1 MAPPEADGRRANLRR
16 RVLSALVLAPLA
28 LAAILLGSPWFDL
41 LVLAAAGV
49 LAWEWARLVGE
60 GRSGAVGLLLVGC
73 VLLVVGASL
82 AWSSVIGITAA
93 GIAAAI
99 LFGTIAALGGRHPAW
114 IAAGL
119 VYISLPCIA
128 ILWLRARPATG
139 LDLVVWLMLVTW
151 AADTGAYFVGR
162 SVGGPRLAPR
172 VSPGKTWSG
181 FLGGLAAAAITAGF
195 YAALRGAD
203 DAFAATLAGLLLGLA
218 AAGGDLLE
226 SATKRRF
233 HVKDA
238 GAIIP
243 GHGGLFDRVDGL
255 LLAIVAT
262 AALTLLGW
270 ELL

>member
-16 RVLSALVLAPLA
+16 RILSAIVLAPVV
-28 LAAILLGSPWFDL
+28 LAAVLFGPPWFDL

-49 LAWEWARLVGE
+49 LAWEWSRLVGE
-60 GRSGAVGLLLVGC
+60 GGFGVVGLLLLGT
-73 VLLVVGASL
+73 VLLVIGASL
-82 AWSSVIGITAA
+82 VLSPGLAVAA
-93 GIAAAI
+93 VGIAAAV
-99 LFGTIAALGGRHPAW
+99 LFGAAAALGGQRPAW

-119 VYISLPCIA
+119 AYIALPCIA
-128 ILWLRARPATG
+128 VIWLRARPATG
-139 LDLVVWLMLVTW
+139 LDLVVWLMLATW

-172 VSPGKTWSG
+172 LSPGKTWSG
-181 FLGGLAAAAITAGF
+181 FLGGLAAAAIVGGG
-195 YAALRGAD
+195 YAALRGAGD
-203 DAFAATLAGLLLGLA
+203 PAAAALAGLVLGLA

-255 LLAIVAT
+255 LLAILAT
-262 AALTLLGW
+262 AVLTSFGW